1 MHMAWPIACYRCG
14 ASAGWHG
21 MHGRVFFCG
30 KTVLCEFFVG
40 FGKGKSVIVFN
51 HSQVIAIFLGVF
63 LNRPKMV
70 GLLLGSHSI
79 KSFFGVSLLI
89 AVYVILYTYFM

>member
-1 MHMAWPIACYRCG
+1 MAWPIACYRCG

-51 HSQVIAIFLGVF
+51 HSQVIAIFLWSVF
-63 LNRPKMV
+63 ESSQNGR
-70 GLLLGSHSI
+70 
-79 KSFFGVSLLI
+79 F
-89 AVYVILYTYFM
+89 VIGFPQY